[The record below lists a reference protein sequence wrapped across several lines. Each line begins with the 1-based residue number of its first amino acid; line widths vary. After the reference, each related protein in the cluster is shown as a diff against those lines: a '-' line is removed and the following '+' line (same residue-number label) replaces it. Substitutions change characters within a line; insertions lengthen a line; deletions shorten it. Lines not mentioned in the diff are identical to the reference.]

1 MSMLPVA
8 LRKRLPG
15 WRADAPEAFLL
26 DGRRSDTRALVVC
39 AGDSITHG
47 QVSANYVGRLDC
59 RLRPAGYQLV
69 NGGVNGDLAFNVNK
83 RLDKII
89 ACRPDVVTLLVGTND
104 INSRFDGVWEQRHRK
119 NQRLPVA
126 PSLDFY
132 LENIEAILSRLQGE
146 SGARVALIEIPPLGE
161 DLSLRMNGL
170 VRDYNAALHK
180 VAVRRGLPCL
190 PLYTRLVALMPEG
203 HRPPPTKVTSPS
215 SCWRGCRPCSLV
227 EAGMRSPAETV
238 LRCSRI
244 TSTSMIE
251 RPMSWRSWLAT
262 LSKPFPRV
270 GDLQGYQTSQR
281 KLDMIGG
288 WPMRVR
294 MQRRS

>member
-1 MSMLPVA
+1 MSTLSVA

-47 QVSANYVGRLDC
+47 QVSANYVGRLDR

-69 NGGVNGDLAFNVNK
+69 NAGVNGDLAFNVHK

-104 INSRFDGVWEQRHRK
+104 INARFDAVWEQRYRK
-119 NQRLPVA
+119 NQGLPVA
-126 PSLDFY
+126 PSLNFY
-132 LENIEAILSRLQGE
+132 LENIEAILTRLQDE

-161 DLSLRMNGL
+161 DLSGRMNGL
-170 VRDYNAALHK
+170 VRDYNAALHDI
-180 VAVRRGLPCL
+180 AVRRGLPCL

-203 HRPPPTKVTSPS
+203 HRPPPYKGDITQIMLAGMQAMMLGRSWDEVARRNGLAVLTDHIHLND
-215 SCWRGCRPCSLV
+215 RAANVVAELVGDFV
-227 EAGMRSPAETV
+227 EAAPLGR
-238 LRCSRI
+238 
-244 TSTSMIE
+244 
-251 RPMSWRSWLAT
+251 
-262 LSKPFPRV
+262 
-270 GDLQGYQTSQR
+270 
-281 KLDMIGG
+281 
-288 WPMRVR
+288 
-294 MQRRS
+294 